1 VKLGLRP
8 TSEKFQK
15 RHCRIPL
22 LSGTDE
28 VGYPAGSSPRDELT
42 LYGVTSDRLPAR
54 LHIQTEE
61 QAPELLAKIW
71 PDGFSEPRRN
81 ATMSGH
87 PALER
92 PMTPEDP
99 PRTPEEAEELR
110 KKAELKAFIED
121 YDRRLKA
128 CFDDPD
134 FGRKVDAM
142 MDAQG
147 HTKKRP
153 IAGESY

>member
-1 VKLGLRP
+1 MPSNKGASARLDLAYV
-8 TSEKFQK
+8 SQSANHS
-15 RHCRIPL
+15 HCR
-22 LSGTDE
+22 
-28 VGYPAGSSPRDELT
+28 
-42 LYGVTSDRLPAR
+42 
-54 LHIQTEE
+54 E
-61 QAPELLAKIW
+61 QDPELLAKIR

-81 ATMSGH
+81 ATMSCT
-87 PALER
+87 LRWRE

-110 KKAELKAFIED
+110 KKAEFKAFIEE

-134 FGRKVDAM
+134 FGRKVDAV

-147 HTKKRP
+147 RTKKRP